1 MQHTLTLDLPEPI
14 FKRLQEMASA
24 TALPLERVARQSIEG
39 NLPPSVA
46 NAPREMQ
53 LELLSLQSLSVGELR
68 RVASGQVP
76 AKQQRHHE
84 ALLEKN
90 ALGTI
95 TSEENDELARL
106 RQKADQIM
114 LRKAYAWALL
124 RWHGTPVPS
133 LDDLPLV

>member
-24 TALPLERVARQSIEG
+24 TSLPLERVARQSIEG

-53 LELLSLQSLSVGELR
+53 LELLALQSLPVEELYQEAVGQI
-68 RVASGQVP
+68 SDKQ
-76 AKQQRHHE
+76 QQRHE
-84 ALLEKN
+84 VLLEKN

-95 TSEENDELARL
+95 TSVEKDEIAWL
-106 RQKADQIM
+106 RQEADQMM

>member
-1 MQHTLTLDLPEPI
+1 MQRTLTLDLPEPI
-14 FKRLQEMASA
+14 FRRLQEMASA

-53 LELLSLQSLSVGELR
+53 LDLLALQSLSIEELR
-68 RVASGQVP
+68 QIALSQVP
-76 AKQQRHHE
+76 AKQQRRHE
-84 ALLEKN
+84 ILLEAN
-90 ALGTI
+90 SLDII
-95 TSEENDELARL
+95 TPAEKGELARL
-106 RQKADQIM
+106 RQEADKMM

-124 RWHGTPVPS
+124 RWHGAPVRS